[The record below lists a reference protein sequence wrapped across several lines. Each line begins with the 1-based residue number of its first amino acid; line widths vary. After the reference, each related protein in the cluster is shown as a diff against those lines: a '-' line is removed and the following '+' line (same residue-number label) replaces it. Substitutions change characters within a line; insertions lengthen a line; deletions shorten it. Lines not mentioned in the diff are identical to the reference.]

1 MTNTKNSPRW
11 KQNLGFISAVALL
24 IFVGCHSQKNSTFK
38 SSVGISRQNKTAFLK
53 TPLNRPLKSKD
64 LKAFEGL
71 DFFPIDSMFV
81 VKAQLKR
88 TPNTPY
94 FEMKTTTNRVTR
106 ERVFG
111 VLSFTING
119 QLLKLKVYQS
129 EPNVDSDTD
138 SDYLFL
144 PFLDATNG
152 ETTYGGGRYIDL
164 SIPATDVLM
173 IDFNKAYNPYCAYNE
188 KYSCPI
194 VPRENYLAL
203 EMRAGV
209 KRFKDH

>member
-1 MTNTKNSPRW
+1 MKTLLTI
-11 KQNLGFISAVALL
+11 GMALSGI
-24 IFVGCHSQKNSTFK
+24 IFMGCHSQKKTIKSQSKFQEEQNNFFK
-38 SSVGISRQNKTAFLK
+38 DASKS
-53 TPLNRPLKSKD
+53 PLKSKD

-88 TPNTPY
+88 TPNAPY

-106 ERVFG
+106 ERIFG

-129 EPNVDSDTD
+129 EPNVDSDSD

-194 VPRENYLAL
+194 VPIENYLAL
-203 EMRAGV
+203 EITAGV

>member
-1 MTNTKNSPRW
+1 MKTLLTIG
-11 KQNLGFISAVALL
+11 LALSGI
-24 IFVGCHSQKNSTFK
+24 IFMGCHSQKNSIKSQSEFQEEQNSFFK
-38 SSVGISRQNKTAFLK
+38 DASKS
-53 TPLNRPLKSKD
+53 PLKSKD

-188 KYSCPI
+188 KYRLTDHYNP
-194 VPRENYLAL
+194 
-203 EMRAGV
+203 
-209 KRFKDH
+209 KDRTPFSTA